1 MVNITDKILVLDV
14 GLVNVGSICNM
25 LSFIGIENYRSSSPK
40 DIMNAKKMI
49 LPGVG
54 AFDAG
59 MSSLNLA
66 GLPGVI
72 KNAVENNNLHIL
84 GICLGMHLLFDSSE
98 EGVERGLKLIPGKV
112 RRFLPE
118 DKSVKVPHM
127 GWNTVRGVRS
137 NSALISAT
145 KDERYYFVH
154 SYYVDCEN
162 ENNVVAISNHEI
174 DFHSIVAKGNVYGV
188 QFHPEK
194 SHRFGMELFKRFSEL

>member
-1 MVNITDKILVLDV
+1 VIDIKDKILVLDV
-14 GLVNVGSICNM
+14 GLGNVGSICNM
-25 LSFIGIENYRSSSPK
+25 LSYIGIENYRSSSPK

-59 MSSLNLA
+59 MNSLNLA
-66 GLPGVI
+66 GLTDVI
-72 KNAVENNNLHIL
+72 KSAVENNNLHIL

-112 RRFLPE
+112 RKFLPE

-127 GWNTVRGVRS
+127 GWNTVRGVGT
-137 NSALISAT
+137 NSALIDTT
-145 KDERYYFVH
+145 KEERYYFVH

-162 ENNVVAISNHEI
+162 ENNVAAISNHEI
-174 DFHSIVAKGNVYGV
+174 NFHSIVVKGNVYGV